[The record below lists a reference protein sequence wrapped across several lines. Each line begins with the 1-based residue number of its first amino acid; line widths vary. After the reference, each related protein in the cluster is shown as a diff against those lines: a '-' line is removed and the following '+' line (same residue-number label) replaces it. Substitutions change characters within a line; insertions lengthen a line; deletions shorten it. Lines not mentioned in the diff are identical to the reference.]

1 MTINKKSIVNRYF
14 FIVVVMLL
22 LGVFIIAKAAII
34 MYAERKYWQEV
45 ADRFVRENVT
55 IRPNRGNIL
64 SADGKPSAPTAA
76 TSSRPTA
83 S

>member
-45 ADRFVRENVT
+45 ADRFHPPQPRQHPLG
-55 IRPNRGNIL
+55 RRQ
-64 SADGKPSAPTAA
+64 ADGQLAA
-76 TSSRPTA
+76 RVPHLHGLHVRRA
-83 S
+83 